1 MQNLLYALIQS
12 VHNLGAVT
20 IVGVSAYGLFFSLG
34 YYKRILATVL
44 SLTWGV
50 QGLTGGTFGLTTF
63 YYYHQL
69 PDIHGVAIIAL
80 VIKIICVMLGFS
92 VAAIYAIWCSKF
104 SPALDRMVWAL
115 LFFLGLLALSSAAF
129 LRWFS

>member
-20 IVGVSAYGLFFSLG
+20 IVAVSAYGLFFSLG
-34 YYKRILATVL
+34 RYKRLLAAVL
-44 SLTWGV
+44 SLAWGV
-50 QGLTGGTFGLTTF
+50 QGVTGATFGLTTF

-69 PDIHGVAIIAL
+69 PDIHGVAIVAL
-80 VIKIICVMLGFS
+80 VIKVICVALGFS
-92 VAAIYAIWCSKF
+92 VAAIYTFWYSEI
-104 SPALDRMVWAL
+104 SPALDRMLWAL